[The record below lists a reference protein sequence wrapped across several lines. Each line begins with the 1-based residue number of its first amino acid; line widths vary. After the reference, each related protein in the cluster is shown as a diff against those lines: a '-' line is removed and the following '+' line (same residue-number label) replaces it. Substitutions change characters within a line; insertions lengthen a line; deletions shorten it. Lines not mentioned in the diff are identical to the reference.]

1 MLFVETT
8 DFNQYIL
15 MQKLSVVLLFLLSFA
30 TCLAQPT
37 VIDGSLTSKYITTG
51 VSSLEDRYDTM
62 KFENVRSATAFVLNG
77 KEIINKEVSESAF
90 WLKFEITNSNSTT
103 KNVLEVVQPLL
114 NRADFYY
121 PDNNNQYSV
130 DSAGQRFHFAE
141 RKYHQSANFV
151 FDLPLEAGQ
160 TKTFFLHIKGN
171 QQLLIPL
178 QILTIDELTNTALS
192 RNVWFGIYCGI
203 ILVMV
208 LYNLFIFTSIRD
220 KSSLYYV
227 LHTLFVGLTQASLIG
242 MTYKYFWPDNI
253 WFGNYAIFLF
263 TCLVSIVGVQF
274 LIEFMPIR
282 KLNRQLYNALK
293 CFQLLYVLYIIS
305 SLSGLYTQTYRGI
318 LLTQMIIAVF
328 ILATSIYLYKKGVQ
342 EAKYYL
348 IGWSSLM
355 LGILI
360 YVLTV
365 FGVIPYNSFTAYS
378 LLYGSAAEVTLLS
391 FALADKINLYKLEKE
406 RSQEKELEAIKEN
419 ERIIREQNL
428 MLEKKVDERTQELQT
443 VNQDLNKV
451 LKELKD
457 AEGQLVE
464 SEKMA
469 ALGQLTA
476 GIAHEINNPINF
488 VTSNVA
494 PLKRDIDII
503 FEMLDTVEAVA
514 LQDTPVETK
523 VQTLENYKEEMD
535 FDYLRTEISHL
546 LKGINEGA
554 FRTAEIVKGLRI
566 FSRVDEND
574 LKKADINEGLDSTI
588 ILINNMLNNR
598 ITLIKDYD
606 DLPPVECYPGKLN
619 QVFLNIISNAIHA
632 INKKHGESMKGIITV
647 RTKLEDNHVYISIID
662 NGTGMDEA
670 TRKKIF
676 EPFFTTKE
684 VGEGTGLGMSIA
696 YNIIKKHNGIIQVNS
711 IPGEGTEFI
720 LDLPI
725 NHSELIA
732 L

>member
-1 MLFVETT
+1 
-8 DFNQYIL
+8 
-15 MQKLSVVLLFLLSFA
+15 MQKFSFVIFLLFSFF
-30 TCLAQPT
+30 TCFAQPT
-37 VIDGSLTSKYITTG
+37 VIDNTLRSKYITSG
-51 VSSLEDRYDTM
+51 VSVLKDAADTM
-62 KFENVRSATAFVLNG
+62 QFENVRASQAFIPVT
-77 KEIINKEVSESAF
+77 KEIVNLQVTTAAF
-90 WLKFEITNSNSTT
+90 WLKFEITNRDSRTN
-103 KNVLEVVQPLL
+103 NLLEVMQPLL
-114 NRADFYY
+114 TKADFYY
-121 PDNNNQYSV
+121 PDENNVYQL
-130 DSAGQRFHFAE
+130 DKAGQQYPFFE
-141 RKYHQSANFV
+141 RKYTQSANFV
-151 FDLPLEAGQ
+151 YDLPLKPGE
-160 TKTFFLHIKGN
+160 TKEYYLHIKGN
-171 QQLLIPL
+171 EQLLVPM
-178 QILTIDELTNTALS
+178 QIMTVQELSETTLS

-203 ILVMV
+203 IIVMV
-208 LYNLFIFTSIRD
+208 LYNLFIFISIRD

-227 LHTLFVGLTQASLIG
+227 LHTLFVGITQACLIG
-242 MTYKYFWPDNI
+242 MTYKYFWPNNV
-253 WFGNYAIFLF
+253 WFGNYANFLF

-274 LIEFMPIR
+274 LIEFMPIK
-282 KLNRQLYNALK
+282 KLNKGIFYALK
-293 CFQLLYVLYIIS
+293 AFQVLYAVYLIASLFGYYSQTFQLILP
-305 SLSGLYTQTYRGI
+305 TQ
-318 LLTQMIIAVF
+318 LMIAVL
-328 ILATSIYLYKKGVQ
+328 ILAASIYLYNRGVQ

-360 YVLTV
+360 YVLTD
-365 FGVIPYNSFTAYS
+365 FGLIPYNSFTAYS

-391 FALADKINLYKLEKE
+391 FALADKINIYKLEKE

-428 MLEKKVDERTQELQT
+428 MLERKVDERTHELQI

-451 LKELKD
+451 LKDLKD

-494 PLKRDIDII
+494 PLKRDIDIVL
-503 FEMLDTVEAVA
+503 EMLDNFESVA
-514 LQDTPVETK
+514 LSDADTEEKSQVI
-523 VQTLENYKEEMD
+523 ENLKEEMD
-535 FDYLRTEISHL
+535 FDYLKMEISHL

-574 LKKADINEGLDSTI
+574 LKRADINEGLDSTI
-588 ILINNMLNNR
+588 VLINNLLNNN
-598 ITLIKDYD
+598 IKLVKDYAE
-606 DLPPVECYPGKLN
+606 LPLIECYPGKLN

-632 INKKHGESMKGIITV
+632 INKRHGDTMKGVLTI
-647 RTKLEDNHVYISIID
+647 RTRKEDNNVYISIID

-670 TRKKIF
+670 TKRKIF

-696 YNIIKKHNGIIQVNS
+696 YNIIKKHNGVIQVNS
-711 IPGEGTEFI
+711 TPGEGTEFI